1 MKISTK
7 IAILFAAIWFG
18 GKMLFLQ
25 IQWFQEPET
34 FPYQVFWNILCLLMA
49 MTIGSY
55 IEKRKE
61 DRSESSALGD
71 IKSILSGGLIYTI
84 ITAALIFTY
93 YSKIDPD
100 FNKHQI
106 EVAEGKIQEMIDDPK
121 QLKELRHSRTEF
133 ASLSKKELFDK
144 LAQNPRSMFKA
155 KSTFVISLLGMLLLS
170 VMNAIVLTVVYRRL
184 IFKA

>member
-7 IAILFAAIWFG
+7 IALLFAAIWFG
-18 GKMLFLQ
+18 GKILFFQL
-25 IQWFQEPET
+25 QWFQDPET

-55 IEKRKE
+55 IEKSKE
-61 DRSESSALGD
+61 DRSQSTALGD

-84 ITAALIFTY
+84 LVASLLLTY

-106 EVAEGKIQEMIDDPK
+106 EVAEVKIKEMIDDPK
-121 QLKELRHSRTEF
+121 QLKELRHSRQEF
-133 ASLSKKELFDK
+133 ASLNKEELFQK
-144 LAQNPRSMFKA
+144 LAQNPRSMFTA
-155 KSTFVISLLGMLLLS
+155 RSTFIISLLGMLMLS
-170 VMNAIVLTVVYRRL
+170 VLNAIVLTAVYRRL
-184 IFKA
+184 VFRQ